1 MAYKFAVF
9 HFRPTF
15 TTSFAIPADWD
26 KKKLKWD
33 NGNFFYKGK
42 QIEVPRYVTDAQDQ
56 YEEYSLSNDILKK
69 CDEICFNYEELD
81 DEGICFDFEVDIE
94 YDEDDNK
101 YDSDDEDDTVEKW
114 VKHNIARI
122 PVD

>member
-33 NGNFFYKGK
+33 NGKFFYKGK
-42 QIEVPRYVTDAQDQ
+42 QIDIPQYITDAQDQ
-56 YEEYSLSNDILKK
+56 LEEYKLADNDASKSKLID
-69 CDEICFNYEELD
+69 DEAGLD
-81 DEGICFDFEVDIE
+81 DEGVCYDFDCKNRKE
-94 YDEDDNK
+94 DEE
-101 YDSDDEDDTVEKW
+101 DSVETW
-114 VKHNIARI
+114 VKYNIACI
-122 PVD
+122 SVD